1 MRHMLLARTC
11 IAAVMAATP
20 SLAHAAYPCY
30 LMVLDVG
37 DLAAVHKVY
46 SFASAQGV
54 SDFFGTSAV
63 GGVGAFNTI
72 ASQWFPNGY
81 NGTCGT
87 LSNLHLKVVRFP
99 VLAARAHLFGGNLNP
114 TYTTLM
120 GTGAVKVTSQGYGPW
135 TSGNVTLSYS
145 SRLTEYDNLV
155 NNAAALQAAINNG
168 GTGGTDT
175 GLPTEAA
182 FTISSFSQKTCT
194 FKGYVN
200 QANLNVTDWT
210 NGGDPSGCGSSG
222 VPLGSQICDVGATFT
237 YDGKEMSC
245 GGAISAGRENLV
257 NATAYANNATTH
269 NPAQTA
275 NVGTY
280 AMFLYQLPP
289 QMTAPISIQAYWM
302 QLDVSSVQSGTIAV
316 GQQIQLTGSAS
327 FARNKCV
334 IWKNLTGNGTSGA
347 STWQVACVQPTNDF
361 QQNNGTHLF
370 TTPCDMEVIASNPS
384 GSKHGYLEISS
395 NNYCP
400 YGSTSIDYLTDN
412 DSVKVGSQL
421 KLTKNY
427 IGWTSTSPYASFAD
441 TPGSAVLSATSND
454 VSDAMNYVQTL
465 DSIWNYFVT
474 SFIPYNASDPTNHP
488 NNYQGGPAMPYGV
501 DPDLNAWAGNASRSY
516 FEGCGGMIPPGV
528 PTGSCPVQK

>member
-1 MRHMLLARTC
+1 MRHILLATTC
-11 IAAVMAATP
+11 IAGVTAATP
-20 SLAHAAYPCY
+20 SLAQAAYPCD
-30 LMVLDVG
+30 LMVLDGVD

-54 SDFFGTSAV
+54 SDFFGTV
-63 GGVGAFNTI
+63 ERVGAFNTI

-81 NGTCGT
+81 NGTCGA
-87 LSNLHLKVVRFP
+87 LSNLHMKVVRFP
-99 VLAARAHLFGGNLNP
+99 VLPARAHLFGGNLNP
-114 TYTTLM
+114 TYTTLT
-120 GTGAVKVTSQGYGPW
+120 GTGAVNVTSQGYGPW

-145 SRLTEYDNLV
+145 SSLTEYDNLI

-168 GTGGTDT
+168 NTGGADT
-175 GLPTEAA
+175 GLPTGAT

-200 QANLNVTDWT
+200 KANLNVTDWT

-222 VPLGSQICDVGATFT
+222 IPLGSQICDVGATFT

-245 GGAISAGRENLV
+245 GGAISSGQENLV

-280 AMFLYQLPP
+280 AMFLYQQPP
-289 QMTAPISIQAYWM
+289 QMTAPISIRAYWM
-302 QLDVSSVQSGTIAV
+302 QLDVSSVQSGRIAV

-327 FARNKCV
+327 FANNECV
-334 IWKNLTGNGTSGA
+334 IWKNLAGNGTSGA
-347 STWQVACVQPTNDF
+347 STWQVACVQPTNGF
-361 QQNNGTHLF
+361 RQNHGTHPF
-370 TTPCDMEVIASNPS
+370 TTPCDMEVKAKNPS
-384 GSKHGYLEISS
+384 GSTHGYLEISS

-400 YGSTSIDYLTDN
+400 YGSTSIGYLTDN

-441 TPGSAVLSATSND
+441 TSGRVILSATSND
-454 VSDAMNYVQTL
+454 VGGAMNYVQTL
-465 DSIWNYFVT
+465 DSIWGYFVT
-474 SFIPYNASDPTNHP
+474 SFIPYNASDPTIRP

-501 DPDLNAWAGNASRSY
+501 DPDLNAWVGNASRSY

-528 PTGSCPVQK
+528 PTGSCPVQQ

>member
-1 MRHMLLARTC
+1 MLLATTC
-11 IAAVMAATP
+11 IAGVTAATP
-20 SLAHAAYPCY
+20 SLAQADYPCY
-30 LMVLDVG
+30 LMVLGIG
-37 DLAAVHKVY
+37 DIAAVHKIY

-81 NGTCGT
+81 NGTCGA
-87 LSNLHLKVVRFP
+87 LSNLHMKVVRFP
-99 VLAARAHLFGGNLNP
+99 VLPARAHLFGGNLNP
-114 TYTTLM
+114 TYTTLT
-120 GTGAVKVTSQGYGPW
+120 GTGAVNVTSQGYGPW

-145 SRLTEYDNLV
+145 GSLTESENLE

-168 GTGGTDT
+168 STGGADT
-175 GLPTEAA
+175 GLPTEAT

-200 QANLNVTDWT
+200 KANLNVTDWT
-210 NGGDPSGCGSSG
+210 NGGHPSGCGSSG

-245 GGAISAGRENLV
+245 GGAISSRQENLV
-257 NATAYANNATTH
+257 NARAYANNATLH
-269 NPAQTA
+269 SPAQTA

-280 AMFLYQLPP
+280 AMFLYQRSP
-289 QMTAPISIQAYWM
+289 QMTAPISIKAYWM

-327 FARNKCV
+327 FANNECV
-334 IWKNLTGNGTSGA
+334 IWKNLMGNGSSGV

-361 QQNNGTHLF
+361 QQNKGTRLL
-370 TTPCDMEVIASNPS
+370 TTPCDMEVRAKHPS
-384 GSKHGYLEISS
+384 GSTRAYLEISS

-400 YGSTSIDYLTDN
+400 FGSTSIDYLTDH
-412 DSVKVGSQL
+412 DSAKVGSQL
-421 KLTKNY
+421 KLTNSY
-427 IGWTSTSPYASFAD
+427 VGWSSTSAYASFAD
-441 TPGSAVLSATSND
+441 TPGSAVVGGTSND
-454 VSDAMNYVQTL
+454 VSGAMNYVQSL
-465 DSIWNYFVT
+465 DMIWGYFVT
-474 SFIPYNASDPTNHP
+474 SFIPYNASDPIGHP

-501 DPDLNAWAGNASRSY
+501 DRDLNAWVGKASRTY

-528 PTGSCPVQK
+528 PTGSCPVQQ